1 MIVEESSS
9 PGTKPQ
15 ELPELDGEAY
25 VFANAHGSMEEFDMV
40 AVFPTFLLRGDWA
53 ILFDRNTE

>member
-40 AVFPTFLLRGDWA
+40 AVFPTFFLRGD
-53 ILFDRNTE
+53 